1 MSDATRKF
9 TWLVRLG
16 YAARGLVYLILGY
29 LALAAAAQVKKG
41 GTAAFEVLR
50 GVPLGTLVLWAVAVG
65 LLAYAL
71 FKAISALADIE
82 NHGTGWKGTGKRIGS
97 AASAIAHTILA
108 YAAFQYA
115 RGSKQ
120 SGSTGSD
127 GGRDMAGSV
136 LELPLGELAVGL
148 VGLGFLLG
156 AALQAKNAITAGFLK
171 HIAADAPAVIEPLGR
186 IGHTARF
193 AVFAIIGWS
202 LAQAAWL
209 DNEAAVKGLG
219 EAILSM
225 RDLGSSLYTIS
236 AAGLLCFG
244 LFSLIVSRFRI
255 IPELHTSDLKRNW

>member
-1 MSDATRKF
+1 MSDTTHEF

-29 LALAAAAQVKKG
+29 LALAAASHVKKG
-41 GTAAFEVLR
+41 GTAAFEVLQ
-50 GVPLGTLVLWAVAVG
+50 GAPLGTLVLWVVAAG

-71 FKAISALADIE
+71 FKTISAVADIE
-82 NHGTGWKGTGKRIGS
+82 NHGKDWKGTGKRIGS

-115 RGSKQ
+115 RGSEQ
-120 SGSTGSD
+120 SGSTGSG
-127 GGRDMAGSV
+127 GGREIAGSI

-156 AALQAKNAITAGFLK
+156 AALQAKNAMTAGFLN
-171 HIAADAPAVIEPLGR
+171 HIAADAPRVIEPLGR
-186 IGHTARF
+186 VGHAARF
-193 AVFAIIGWS
+193 AVFAIVGWS

-209 DNEAAVKGLG
+209 DNEAVVKGLG

-236 AAGLLCFG
+236 AVGLLCFG
-244 LFSLIVSRFRI
+244 LFSLIVSLYRI
-255 IPELHTSDLKRNW
+255 IPELHASNLKR